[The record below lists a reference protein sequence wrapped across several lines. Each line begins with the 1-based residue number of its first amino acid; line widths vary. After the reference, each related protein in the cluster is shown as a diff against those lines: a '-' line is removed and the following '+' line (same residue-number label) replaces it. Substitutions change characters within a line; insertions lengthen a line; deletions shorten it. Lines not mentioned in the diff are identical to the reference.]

1 MNKQVKKKNRRIQIT
16 NIRSVG
22 TLLFFREIKTILG
35 KYCEQ
40 LYAIKLDNAD
50 EIQIPRKTKITKTD
64 SRNRKSE

>member
-1 MNKQVKKKNRRIQIT
+1 M
-16 NIRSVG
+16 RSVG